1 MIIWSRWGILAFL
14 FVGVGVGIGFLL
26 AAALGQADE
35 SGPVT
40 GVFVG
45 IGLLLAAVPLYFF
58 DRHVV
63 QKHLD
68 KPRVLTVTR
77 QLAQPYTHPDG
88 RVQTHEV
95 VPAVDPQSGQPLV
108 VQPRS
113 TLFFIPVRYWHFV
126 LAGIGLVV
134 LAINLVGVLSAT

>member
-26 AAALGQADE
+26 ASAFGAASQ

-45 IGLLLAAVPLYFF
+45 IGLVIAAVGLFFF

-63 QKHLD
+63 QRYLD
-68 KPRVLTVTR
+68 KPRALTVTR
-77 QLAQPYTHPDG
+77 PLAQPYTHPDG

-95 VPAVDPQSGQPLV
+95 VPAVDGSTGQPIV
-108 VQPRS
+108 VRPQS
-113 TLFFIPVRYWHFV
+113 TLFFIPVRFWPFV
-126 LAGIGLVV
+126 LAGLGLVV
-134 LAINLVGVLSAT
+134 LGVNVAALAAR

>member
-14 FVGVGVGIGFLL
+14 FIGIGVGLGFLI
-26 AAALGQADE
+26 AAMFGQAQQ
-35 SGPVT
+35 SGPIV

-45 IGLLLAAVPLYFF
+45 IGFVLSAVGLYFF
-58 DRHVV
+58 NIHVMD
-63 QKHLD
+63 KHLD
-68 KPRVLTVTR
+68 KPRALTVTR

-95 VPAVDPQSGQPLV
+95 VPAVDGQTGQPIV

-113 TLFFIPVRYWHFV
+113 TLFFIPMRFWPFLIAGLGVV
-126 LAGIGLVV
+126 LIIVNAVV
-134 LAINLVGVLSAT
+134 LATR

>member
-1 MIIWSRWGILAFL
+1 MIIWTRWGILAFL
-14 FVGVGVGIGFLL
+14 FVGVGVGVGFLL
-26 AAALGQADE
+26 AAAFGMTGR

-45 IGLLLAAVPLYFF
+45 IGLMIAAVGLFFF

-68 KPRVLTVTR
+68 KPRALTVTR
-77 QLAQPYTHPDG
+77 QLAEPYTHPDG

-95 VPAVDPQSGQPLV
+95 VPAVDGATGQPIV
-108 VQPRS
+108 VRPQS
-113 TLFFIPVRYWHFV
+113 TLFFIPVRFWPFV

-134 LAINLVGVLSAT
+134 LVVNIVGLARG